1 MLYLQYL
8 ERCVSLQADHDVAN
22 ALLGEPVAGD
32 VELDEALVLGQRP
45 AQSPG
50 AVQVETVP
58 RQLEHFESAV
68 LAQTLAQRRGAFP
81 PNVIPTDVNSLDGIV
96 LGLKSNMRRLLG

>member
-8 ERCVSLQADHDVAN
+8 ERRVSLQADHDVAY

-58 RQLEHFESAV
+58 RQLEHFEGAV
-68 LAQTLAQRRGAFP
+68 LAQALAQRRGAFP

-96 LGLKSNMRRLLG
+96 LGLKSNMRRSLG